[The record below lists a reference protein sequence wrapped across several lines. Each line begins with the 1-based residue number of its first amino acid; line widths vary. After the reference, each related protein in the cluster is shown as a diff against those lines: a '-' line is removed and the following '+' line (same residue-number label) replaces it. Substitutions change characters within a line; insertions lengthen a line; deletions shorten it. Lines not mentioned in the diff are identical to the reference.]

1 MLTEL
6 EVKKAKAKEKKY
18 KLYDKDYLYLEIY
31 PNNIKKWVYD
41 YKKKKTFS
49 IGKYPDLTLKQAR
62 IKRDEIKREILLY
75 GLDEVLAKK
84 HQDKI
89 KNKIVFENV
98 VNEWL
103 KEYSKNKAPRTIT
116 STTLRVN
123 KHILPAFKRK
133 DITTISIKDIY
144 SFLKTLNKPTAE
156 KVKSILNNIFS
167 YAISKE
173 YIKHNII
180 KDIELKLIFQ
190 NKNENNHYSFVTEL
204 DEVKAYFKAVKN
216 LNDRV
221 IVKGAIKIIWLT
233 ALRQGTTRLI
243 KWEHIDFENK
253 TLFIPKENLKVKSQ
267 DILIPLTGEAIAT
280 FKELEKYKKDDLV
293 FYSSNNKEQPI
304 SETALRKFL
313 KEVSQEQNINY
324 LTLHGIRHIF
334 STFTRQYIQ
343 QEHNIQD
350 EVIEIALQHLDKNKI
365 RAVYN
370 HYDYFQERKELL
382 NLWSEFLLNL

>member
-1 MLTEL
+1 
-6 EVKKAKAKEKKY
+6 
-18 KLYDKDYLYLEIY
+18 
-31 PNNIKKWVYD
+31 
-41 YKKKKTFS
+41 
-49 IGKYPDLTLKQAR
+49 
-62 IKRDEIKREILLY
+62 
-75 GLDEVLAKK
+75 
-84 HQDKI
+84 
-89 KNKIVFENV
+89 
-98 VNEWL
+98 
-103 KEYSKNKAPRTIT
+103 
-116 STTLRVN
+116 
-123 KHILPAFKRK
+123 
-133 DITTISIKDIY
+133 
-144 SFLKTLNKPTAE
+144 
-156 KVKSILNNIFS
+156 
-167 YAISKE
+167 
-173 YIKHNII
+173 
-180 KDIELKLIFQ
+180 
-190 NKNENNHYSFVTEL
+190 L

-216 LNDRV
+216 LNDNRV
-221 IVKGAIKIIWLT
+221 IVKGVIKIIWLT

-293 FYSSNNKEQPI
+293 FYSSNNKNQPI

-370 HYDYFQERKELL
+370 HYDYFQERKQLL

>member
-123 KHILPAFKRK
+123 KHILPTFKRK

-293 FYSSNNKEQPI
+293 FYSSNNKNQPI

-343 QEHNIQD
+343 QEHNIHD

-370 HYDYFQERKELL
+370 HYDYFQERKQLL

>member
-62 IKRDEIKREILLY
+62 IKRDEIKRDILLY

-84 HQDKI
+84 HQNKI

-103 KEYSKNKAPRTIT
+103 KEYSKNKALRTIS

-204 DEVKAYFKAVKN
+204 NEVKAYFKAVKN

-280 FKELEKYKKDDLV
+280 FKELEKYKKNDLV

-370 HYDYFQERKELL
+370 HYDYFQERKQLL